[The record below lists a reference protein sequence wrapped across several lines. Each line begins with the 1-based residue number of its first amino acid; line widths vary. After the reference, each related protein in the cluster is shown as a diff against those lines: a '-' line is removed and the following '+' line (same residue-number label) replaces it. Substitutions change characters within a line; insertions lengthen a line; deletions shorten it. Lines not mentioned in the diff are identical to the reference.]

1 MTAIQAGANRSS
13 QGGIGAASRDRYLEV
28 VASIYL
34 YNEHR
39 GYTALDRVLE
49 AARARCPGEA
59 EFIEAVASHRA
70 DERKHYLMFKR
81 WFERRGRMPLAVDR
95 SCGHIDHFIQRIFG
109 CKIDDL
115 DTAAVIADGTAF
127 ERLCRIIMLTEQR
140 GFAQVEVLLGNRMIL
155 ADPVMTRIFTIIH
168 ADEPSHFLPYQHWL
182 ERQGQVQGRW
192 NERLADW
199 SIHKL
204 LMLVKLP
211 VLFFNRG
218 AKRLESWPDAGELAA

>member
-1 MTAIQAGANRSS
+1 
-13 QGGIGAASRDRYLEV
+13 
-28 VASIYL
+28 
-34 YNEHR
+34 
-39 GYTALDRVLE
+39 
-49 AARARCPGEA
+49 
-59 EFIEAVASHRA
+59 
-70 DERKHYLMFKR
+70 
-81 WFERRGRMPLAVDR
+81 
-95 SCGHIDHFIQRIFG
+95 
-109 CKIDDL
+109 
-115 DTAAVIADGTAF
+115 
-127 ERLCRIIMLTEQR
+127 MLTEQR
-140 GFAQVEVLLGNRMIL
+140 GFAQVEVLLRNRMIR

-182 ERQGQVQGRW
+182 ECQGQVQGRW